1 MTVLNFYDT
10 FEEVY
15 FLERP
20 NRFVMVLQR
29 KDGSIIQAHV
39 PNPGRMEEFC
49 FERQPFFITPVKH
62 TKYPYKVVATTYQEN
77 FVFLDTLKVNTL
89 FFQLL
94 TNNCIPQFQNAT
106 HITRE
111 VTFGNSRFDFTFLYN
126 DRNVIAEI
134 KSCTLCHNTL
144 AMFPDAPTL
153 RGQKHLVSLDRLAR
167 GQRYQ
172 AYVIFLILNASAE
185 RFMPNF
191 HTDFDYGKLMLTANA
206 VNLKAF
212 KLRFI
217 DPVSVD
223 LESIRE
229 VPIDVVTTQAY
240 CRNKG
245 SYLLLLENP
254 ADITLTVGKLGD
266 IQFQKGWYV
275 YVGSAL
281 NALDARIQRHK
292 RKRKKFHWHIDYLAS
307 TAMPI
312 KKVYPIRRPEKIE
325 SQLARAIETISDRYI
340 THFGTSD
347 THDISH
353 LFYFKTSPLGNRK
366 FIDIILNARMSKY
379 K

>member
-1 MTVLNFYDT
+1 
-10 FEEVY
+10 
-15 FLERP
+15 
-20 NRFVMVLQR
+20 MVLQR
-29 KDGSIIQAHV
+29 KDGSIIQTHV

-62 TKYPYKVVATTYQEN
+62 TKYPYKVVATTYQDN

-94 TNNCIPQFQNAT
+94 TNNWIPQFQNAI
-106 HITRE
+106 HIKRE
-111 VTFGNSRFDFTFLYN
+111 VTFGDSKFDFAFLHN
-126 DRNVIAEI
+126 HGDVIAEI

-167 GQRYQ
+167 EQKYRT
-172 AYVIFLILNASAE
+172 YVIFLILNASAE

-191 HTDFDYGKLMLTANA
+191 HTDFEYGKFMLTADA
-206 VNLKAF
+206 VNFMAF

-229 VPIDVVTTQAY
+229 VPIDVATTQTY
-240 CRNKG
+240 CQNKG
-245 SYLLLLENP
+245 SYLLLLENSE
-254 ADITLTVGKLGD
+254 DRSLTVGKLGD
-266 IQFQKGWYV
+266 IHFQKGWYV

-281 NALDARIQRHK
+281 NALDPRIQRHK

-307 TAMPI
+307 TVMPI

-325 SQLARAIETISDRYI
+325 SQLAQAIEAISNRYI
-340 THFGTSD
+340 KHFGTSD
-347 THDISH
+347 THDVSH
-353 LFYFKTSPLGNRK
+353 LFYFKTPPLRNRA
-366 FIDIILNARMSKY
+366 FIDIILNAWTLK
-379 K
+379 KPHLT